1 MKKVIIAMIVFVL
14 ALAFTLPIYADPGNA
29 APKATGGVGYT
40 DGTLEQRIEFNA
52 FQLSECSSS
61 GWSVVG
67 SWSYTAYVGSFP
79 IGTAYTHDANISSQT
94 GGVLVG
100 TGGSPA
106 GGPYTKTWSL
116 TEGTEDSTIS
126 GNDVQLVVNYD
137 SSSYQAIDIGI
148 IQPDGSII
156 GTWTDSSN
164 NSGIWISDI
173 GSATKVLSG
182 CEGKGMLRYSDANGD
197 WYKVD
202 VQYVNVD
209 GDEAYLAGPVTKS
222 TQSSWI
228 GNWVFCKVKDGGE
241 PGSDADQVWVDFT
254 DEDTAILGVCTM
266 TDPGGPYT
274 VTSGN
279 LQVH

>member
-1 MKKVIIAMIVFVL
+1 MKKIIVAMIVFVL
-14 ALAFTLPIYADPGNA
+14 ALAFTLPIYAAPGNA

-40 DGTLEQRIEFNA
+40 AGSLDRRIEFNA

-61 GWSVVG
+61 GWSIVG
-67 SWSYTAYVGSFP
+67 SWSFTALYGVISY
-79 IGTAYTHDANISSQT
+79 AHDVNISSQA
-94 GGVLVG
+94 GGILVG
-100 TGGSPA
+100 TGGYPA
-106 GGPYTKTWSL
+106 GGSYTSPWTLATGSIID
-116 TEGTEDSTIS
+116 GI
-126 GNDVQLVVNYD
+126 NVILVVDYD
-137 SSSYQAIDIGI
+137 SSSYEATDIGI
-148 IQPDGSII
+148 IQPDGSIN
-156 GTWTDSSN
+156 GTWTAGSQ
-164 NSGIWISDI
+164 SGTWSAPA
-173 GSATKVLSG
+173 GSATEVVSG

-228 GNWVFCKVKDGGE
+228 GNWVFAKVKDGGE
-241 PGSDADQVWVDFT
+241 PGSGVDQVWGIFT
-254 DEDTAILGVCTM
+254 DEDTAKLGVRTM
-266 TDPGGPYT
+266 VTPGSAYT